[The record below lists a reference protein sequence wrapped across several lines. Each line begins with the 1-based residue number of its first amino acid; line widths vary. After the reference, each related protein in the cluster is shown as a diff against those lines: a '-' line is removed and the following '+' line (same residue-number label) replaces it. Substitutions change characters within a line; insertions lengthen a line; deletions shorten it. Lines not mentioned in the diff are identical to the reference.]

1 MKLGTRVVRG
11 ADWKWGDQDGP
22 PPSEGRVIGEL
33 GDDGWVR
40 VEWANSTTNSYRMG
54 KEGKY
59 DLTLASPPS
68 PVSSDTDSEEMSERG
83 AWCLPFNSN
92 LKK

>member
-1 MKLGTRVVRG
+1 MLQYFYCSF
-11 ADWKWGDQDGP
+11 QDGN

-40 VEWANSTTNSYRMG
+40 VEWANGTTNSYRMG
-54 KEGKY
+54 IEGKY

-68 PVSSDTDSEEMSERG
+68 PVTSESETEEG
-83 AWCLPFNSN
+83 NSQG
-92 LKK
+92 KYSKTFCIIAI